1 MTDATLPDPG
11 SAPKVVTAAVLV
23 IGNEILSGRTKDAN
37 LNYIATGLTEIG
49 VRLMEARVVPD
60 IEARIIEAV
69 NTLRATYDYVFT
81 TGGIG
86 PTHDDIT
93 SECVAKAFGVK
104 WTKHPQAAA
113 LLLAHY
119 GAANATEARMRM
131 AHTPEGA
138 ELIDNPVSIAPGFR
152 IGNVYVMAGVP
163 AICRA
168 MFDGI
173 KGKLAHGDKVLSKT
187 VGGFIG
193 EGVIAKDLGALQ
205 QRYPAL
211 DVGSYPFFR
220 QGKFGAS
227 FVIRGTDAAAIG
239 NAADELRTIIRTLGA
254 DPIEGEQEPG

>member
-1 MTDATLPDPG
+1 MSQSTD
-11 SAPKVVTAAVLV
+11 APKVVTAAMLV

-37 LNYIATGLTEIG
+37 LNYLAIGLTAVG

-60 IEARIIEAV
+60 IEGRIVEAV
-69 NTLRATYDYVFT
+69 NALRATYDYVFT

-93 SECVAKAFGVK
+93 SECIAKAFGVK
-104 WTKHPQAAA
+104 LIKHPKAAA

-119 GAANATEARMRM
+119 GAENATEARMRM

-138 ELIDNPVSIAPGFR
+138 ELIDNPVSIAPGFK
-152 IGNVYVMAGVP
+152 IGNVHVMAGVP
-163 AICRA
+163 AIFQA

-173 KGKLAHGDKVLSKT
+173 KSTLAHGDKVLSKT
-187 VGGFIG
+187 IGGFIG

-239 NAADELRTIIRTLGA
+239 KAADELRTIIRTLGA
-254 DPIEGEQEPG
+254 EPIEGEQEA